1 MSDHKTHDQHSHT
14 HGPGCGHTAV
24 KHEGHVDYLHEG
36 HLHMPC
42 RRVARIRPLVRRLM
56 LAVRTTVST
65 IMGLVVDMRR
75 YRTAVIPTTSSKATC
90 IIRIKGTATIT
101 ALSLWP
107 DDFGT
112 GRRLTWSTLT
122 RALPNC
128 FR

>member
-1 MSDHKTHDQHSHT
+1 MR
-14 HGPGCGHTAV
+14 GIFTALTR
-24 KHEGHVDYLHEG
+24 GMWMNML
-36 HLHMPC
+36 C
-42 RRVARIRPLVRRLM
+42 RRLARIRPLVRRLM

-101 ALSLWP
+101 VLSLWL

-112 GRRLTWSTLT
+112 REAVDGRL
-122 RALPNC
+122 
-128 FR
+128 